1 MRNRYITL
9 LVVMPII
16 LATLYQSRTALLR
29 TWNTSPFASRLAWIS
44 TTSGSTHSSNMST
57 FQHPD
62 YHIPITLPAGL
73 SQPQLLAFPPFNV
86 SFPHNQLTSTHA
98 PTPSHNITMEPR

>member
-29 TWNTSPFASRLAWIS
+29 TWNTSPFASRLAWTASIR
-44 TTSGSTHSSNMST
+44 SSNKMST

-62 YHIPITLPAGL
+62 YHIPITLPTGL
-73 SQPQLLAFPPFNV
+73 SQSQLLAFPPFNV
-86 SFPHNQLTSTHA
+86 SLP
-98 PTPSHNITMEPR
+98 